1 MDWIF
6 TGDGFEVVD
15 GCFMAVEQG
24 ALGAE
29 SRLVRVRRLV
39 ARLRRPRRR
48 VRRHGALVA
57 RSHSFLHRF
66 TDVGLHLVDALPAGS
81 HHNIP

>member
-15 GCFMAVEQG
+15 GCFMAVVQG

-39 ARLRRPRRR
+39 TVADVKYPQSWPTKSRNR
-48 VRRHGALVA
+48 GWYLVTVA
-57 RSHSFLHRF
+57 DVKYLETMF
-66 TDVGLHLVDALPAGS
+66 TERQP
-81 HHNIP
+81 